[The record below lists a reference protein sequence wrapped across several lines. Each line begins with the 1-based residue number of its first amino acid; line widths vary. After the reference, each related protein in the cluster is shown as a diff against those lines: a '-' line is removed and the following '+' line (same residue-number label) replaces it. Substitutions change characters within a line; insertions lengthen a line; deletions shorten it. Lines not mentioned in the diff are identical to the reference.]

1 MVAVNCIF
9 YKIYCGVWLRH
20 SGVQFLWRDRLEG
33 DVEII
38 ESVLADEV
46 ADAHQQMAQLQPDHY
61 LIESSP
67 RRREDVKSTV
77 WEKTVKSPLR
87 RSSVWGSRRSFTNA
101 RAVK

>member
-20 SGVQFLWRDRLEG
+20 SGVRFLWRDRLE
-33 DVEII
+33 II
-38 ESVLADEV
+38 ESLLADEV

-67 RRREDVKSTV
+67 RWREDVKSTV

-87 RSSVWGSRRSFTNA
+87 RSSVRGSRRSFTNA